1 MLEAL
6 RASEE
11 HIMTQI
17 NEQLHASEERI
28 MTKINE
34 QLRVSEERIMNKIN
48 QQYIFHHFI
57 YDQNLIYLGP
67 PSSLS
72 AFTIQDARMMPH
84 SDTLLSLMPSI
95 FHKTKLSCIK

>member
-28 MTKINE
+28 MTKIN
-34 QLRVSEERIMNKIN
+34 

-67 PSSLS
+67 PSSLY
-72 AFTIQDARMMPH
+72 AFTIQNARMMPH
-84 SDTLLSLMPSI
+84 SDTLLRSMPSI
-95 FHKTKLSCIK
+95 FHKTKLSRIK